1 MFKNIQTK
9 AECETDSATQKL
21 KNEVKHK
28 SKTHAS
34 KTNNICINL

>member
-21 KNEVKHK
+21 KNEVKHTK
-28 SKTHAS
+28 AKLTLR
-34 KTNNICINL
+34 KLTTFV